1 LTDAVGLA
9 KVLLGDH
16 PPLHGATRPSDPWE
30 TLVHVWV
37 RLLIYAAPYGNVE
50 AHMRRLPQ
58 GGEFITHL
66 WALLYHLDI
75 REWKLE
81 ETNLHYLAT
90 VQDFE
95 RVLNKNDHAAV
106 IGFIHV
112 GTLPIF
118 SFHYT

>member
-1 LTDAVGLA
+1 
-9 KVLLGDH
+9 
-16 PPLHGATRPSDPWE
+16 
-30 TLVHVWV
+30 
-37 RLLIYAAPYGNVE
+37 
-50 AHMRRLPQ
+50 
-58 GGEFITHL
+58 
-66 WALLYHLDI
+66 LLYHLDI

-95 RVLNKNDHAAV
+95 SVLNKNDHAAV